1 MATLQQPWTGSRRP
15 GIGIKAPRING
26 WIVASVLV
34 AGIGASL
41 PVVQASVAT
50 SRGFDSQLLDAQ
62 QAALRSEIRLLESD
76 VARLTSADRIERRAR
91 DIGLEPATDPIYVE
105 VAVPG
110 PAPAK
115 IPAEYL
121 PKGAPPAANP
131 ESWWQSLF
139 AWIPLPR

>member
-1 MATLQQPWTGSRRP
+1 
-15 GIGIKAPRING
+15 
-26 WIVASVLV
+26 VLV

-91 DIGLEPATDPIYVE
+91 DIGLAPAADPIYVE
-105 VAVPG
+105 VQVQG

-121 PKGAPPAANP
+121 PRVTPQAAEP

-139 AWIPLPR
+139 AWIPLQR